1 MEVFDKNEF
10 LLAWKWE
17 HINLFHCTTALWL
30 LVLSCQLVRFGL
42 HW

>member
-17 HINLFHCTTALWL
+17 HFKTYAT
-30 LVLSCQLVRFGL
+30 R
-42 HW
+42 